1 MLNNGSEISTWK
13 STILGKH
20 QIFGWK
26 PWFKNLLMK
35 VPGRMSKPAT
45 NSPHCQVSRGGGR
58 IDWLFSRIEILVY
71 LHLVVFLNP
80 YFLGVNACISKY
92 MWYCMYFQQKSTYK
106 HTPCYRPP
114 SHRWARRRWSQR
126 SQVQCPRIWWCAL
139 RSVETHLYKGVESTL
154 HIKHLRP
161 SLSETRGEL
170 QEETL
175 WWWW

>member
-1 MLNNGSEISTWK
+1 
-13 STILGKH
+13 
-20 QIFGWK
+20 
-26 PWFKNLLMK
+26 MK

-58 IDWLFSRIEILVY
+58 IDWLFSRIKILVY

-126 SQVQCPRIWWCAL
+126 SQVQCPRNWWCAL
-139 RSVETHLYKGVESTL
+139 RKPTF
-154 HIKHLRP
+154 
-161 SLSETRGEL
+161 TRGL
-170 QEETL
+170 NPPSTSSIFAQACRKPGVNFKRKPCDDDDNDHL
-175 WWWW
+175 IILWCCVVLWCRWKWWWWWCKQK